1 MNLKNS
7 NIDLDKSSVEY
18 IMINRSDLVFS
29 SSSLRKV
36 PKKPISDPPRKRVKK
51 APKTPKNP
59 KKAKTSTHRAGNP
72 ADELSY
78 FGGGEAT

>member
-1 MNLKNS
+1 MYKN
-7 NIDLDKSSVEY
+7 
-18 IMINRSDLVFS
+18 NRFDLVFS

-51 APKTPKNP
+51 GPKTPKNPKKGLFGPTP
-59 KKAKTSTHRAGNP
+59 KKAKTSTHRAGTP

-78 FGGGEAT
+78 FWGGEAT